1 MTRKEVAGNG
11 LRAERQTMATQVRK
25 LKSDETEGRGSPLE
39 MLGFFGR
46 LAEHPRRWRGFLHEV
61 RVEMRQVTWPTRHEV
76 FVTTWVVIVTVAF
89 FGVFFFGVDSGVSWL
104 VQRIIKLFAH

>member
-1 MTRKEVAGNG
+1 
-11 LRAERQTMATQVRK
+11 MATQVGK
-25 LKSDETEGRGSPLE
+25 LKTGDTEGRGSPLE

-46 LAEHPRRWRGFLHEV
+46 LAEHPKRWRGFLHEV
-61 RVEMRQVTWPTRHEV
+61 RVEMRQVTWPTRREV
-76 FVTTWVVIVTVAF
+76 FVTTWVVMVTVAF

>member
-1 MTRKEVAGNG
+1 
-11 LRAERQTMATQVRK
+11 MATQVGK
-25 LKSDETEGRGSPLE
+25 LKTEDTAGRGSSLQ
-39 MLGFFGR
+39 MGGFFGR
-46 LAEHPRRWRGFLHEV
+46 LAEYPREWRGFLHEV

-89 FGVFFFGVDSGVSWL
+89 FGLFFFGVDSGVSWF

>member
-1 MTRKEVAGNG
+1 M
-11 LRAERQTMATQVRK
+11 AEALK
-25 LKSDETEGRGSPLE
+25 LKDEGARRGGGSDGGGNPIALAFEK
-39 MLGFFGR
+39 FG
-46 LAEHPRRWRGFLHEV
+46 EYPHRWRTFLHEV

-104 VQRIIKLFAH
+104 VQRAIKLFAH

>member
-1 MTRKEVAGNG
+1 MSM
-11 LRAERQTMATQVRK
+11 AEAVK
-25 LKSDETEGRGSPLE
+25 LKDGGERRGGGEGGNPIASVFE
-39 MLGFFGR
+39 NLG
-46 LAEHPRRWRGFLHEV
+46 EYPRRWRAFLHEV

-104 VQRIIKLFAH
+104 VQRAIKFFAH